1 MQNMGIKQI
10 FRCICTNSIKYNI
23 SKQSKIINK
32 FIEKNK
38 RNRESIENIYPH
50 SLKNKLSVYTIR
62 RMNVL
67 NKVFMEYITDL
78 MSTGE
83 ISTEILDRNIEI
95 THVRITADFK
105 FINVYWVDNN
115 TEKSNTEELL
125 NQCAFSLRHKL
136 SQLRV
141 VGMVPPVQFVKC
153 KGISVLREV
162 EEKLKT
168 LEFDKD
174 HVSSPYPDA
183 IHHTVSASKICEN
196 NEDVQNGEDDNF
208 KVIVPVMKHD
218 VFGLDHFKIMSKIKF
233 SLNKFKKSEQQT
245 LSIPILNTFSTLDVK
260 DKFNFLTNKE
270 QQEEFKQFLNQRQKE
285 QRKKMRKRFNV
296 DDIVDDDDD
305 DEEQNDDN
313 DFGKNHEF
321 TEDDCNDFYNCNDDI
336 DEEFNKK

>member
-32 FIEKNK
+32 LIEKNK
-38 RNRESIENIYPH
+38 RNRESIENIYSH

-62 RMNVL
+62 RINVL
-67 NKVFMEYITDL
+67 NKVFMEHITDL

-95 THVRITADFK
+95 THVRITVDFK
-105 FINVYWVDNN
+105 LINIYWTNN
-115 TEKSNTEELL
+115 STEKSNTEELL
-125 NQCAFSLRHKL
+125 NHCAFTLRHKL

-141 VGMVPPVQFVKC
+141 IGMVPPIQFVKC
-153 KGISVLREV
+153 KGINVLREV

-168 LEFDKD
+168 LEFDKN
-174 HVSSPYPDA
+174 HVSTPYPNA
-183 IHHTVSASKICEN
+183 IHHIVSASKICDN
-196 NEDVQNGEDDNF
+196 NEDVQNDEDDNF

-218 VFGLDHFKIMSKIKF
+218 VFGLDHFQIMSKIKS
-233 SLNKFKKSEQQT
+233 SLNKFKKTEEQT
-245 LSIPILNTFSTLDVK
+245 LSIPTLNTFSTLDVK

-270 QQEEFKQFLNQRQKE
+270 WQDEFKQFLNQRRKE
-285 QRKKMRKRFNV
+285 QRKKMKKRFDV
-296 DDIVDDDDD
+296 DDAVDN
-305 DEEQNDDN
+305 NDDN
-313 DFGKNHEF
+313 DFEKNHEF
-321 TEDDCNDFYNCNDDI
+321 TEDDYDDFYNCNDDI

>member
-1 MQNMGIKQI
+1 
-10 FRCICTNSIKYNI
+10 
-23 SKQSKIINK
+23 
-32 FIEKNK
+32 
-38 RNRESIENIYPH
+38 
-50 SLKNKLSVYTIR
+50 
-62 RMNVL
+62 MNVL

-218 VFGLDHFKIMSKIKF
+218 VFGLDHFKIMSKVYIYVLHTFIYIIAIRIDNVIFKNFSFAQIKF

>member
-1 MQNMGIKQI
+1 
-10 FRCICTNSIKYNI
+10 
-23 SKQSKIINK
+23 
-32 FIEKNK
+32 
-38 RNRESIENIYPH
+38 
-50 SLKNKLSVYTIR
+50 
-62 RMNVL
+62 
-67 NKVFMEYITDL
+67 

-95 THVRITADFK
+95 THVRVTADFK
-105 FINVYWVDNN
+105 FINVYWADTD

-141 VGMVPPVQFVKC
+141 IGMVPPIQFVKC

-183 IHHTVSASKICEN
+183 IHHSVNASKICDN
-196 NEDVQNGEDDNF
+196 NDVQNDEDDNF
-208 KVIVPVMKHD
+208 KVTVPVMKHD
-218 VFGLDHFKIMSKIKF
+218 VFGLDHFQIMSKIKS
-233 SLNKFKKSEQQT
+233 SLNKFKKSEEQT
-245 LSIPILNTFSTLDVK
+245 LSIATLNTFSTLDVK

-270 QQEEFKQFLNQRQKE
+270 QQEEFKQFLNQKRKE
-285 QRKKMRKRFNV
+285 KRNKMKKRFNV
-296 DDIVDDDDD
+296 DNIFDDDDD
-305 DEEQNDDN
+305 NDEEEQNNDN

-321 TEDDCNDFYNCNDDI
+321 TEDDCDDFYNCNNDI
-336 DEEFNKK
+336 DEEFKKK